1 MQEELGG
8 CMYQPLHTE
17 SFEVLS
23 RNERDQNNNYT
34 GDFGRNARKFYKVP
48 YVLVPYIAEKPLETI
63 SISESKTLDI

>member
-34 GDFGRNARKFYKVP
+34 GDFGRNARKFYQ
-48 YVLVPYIAEKPLETI
+48 VPYIAEEPLETI